1 MLVLTIALSATRLH
15 VPYFNIGA
23 TETFA
28 ALFFVSGYGYQKSGI
43 SWHKTI
49 WIIPVGI
56 ISVTVSKHYW
66 PASLLNFEWWMV
78 PCYFMTA
85 IGGLLAVWSISSL
98 IEKRQS
104 KIRNLLVF
112 IGNNTL
118 TILTWHFLC
127 FKIVSLAIIL
137 IYGLPITRLAEFPVI
152 VEFTTQ
158 GWFIVYFIIGIG
170 IPLAFSRNKY
180 LK

>member
-1 MLVLTIALSATRLH
+1 
-15 VPYFNIGA
+15 
-23 TETFA
+23 
-28 ALFFVSGYGYQKSGI
+28 
-43 SWHKTI
+43 
-49 WIIPVGI
+49 
-56 ISVTVSKHYW
+56 
-66 PASLLNFEWWMV
+66 MV